1 MTSADSD
8 EGVKLLTSLA
18 DEVQKELKELNTLSA
33 ETGEVNGSSCFFF
46 ITYFFEMCR

>member
-8 EGVKLLTSLA
+8 KGVKLLTSLA

-33 ETGEVNGSSCFFF
+33 ETGEVNVSSCFSFHHIFF
-46 ITYFFEMCR
+46 